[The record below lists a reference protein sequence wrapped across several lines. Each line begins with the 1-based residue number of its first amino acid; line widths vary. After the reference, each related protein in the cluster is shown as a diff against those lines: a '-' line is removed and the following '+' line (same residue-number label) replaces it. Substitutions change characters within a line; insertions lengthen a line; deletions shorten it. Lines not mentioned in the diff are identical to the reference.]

1 MKPFLFCFAGLF
13 FCLAAAVAAPL
24 ADAIAARDA
33 IALEALARDAP
44 SAEERQLANGAALAL
59 RHRDDAALA
68 ALTPLSR
75 PAADKDIRAGAC
87 TALFDIH
94 LRQGRYAGAHAALVC
109 AEEASGTPLSG
120 ELRQALAYTQVLA
133 GELPMQLL
141 RPASGWLEAY
151 RDSAGL
157 ERVPVTINGKGVD
170 AVLDTD
176 SSFPVVSESMAARL
190 GLRVLAKGA
199 TILTSTRPDLPMHLG
214 IADELKFGD
223 AVLSH
228 VVFAVLPDAALR
240 FSHGYKMD
248 PVIGLP
254 VFVALGRLE
263 LVREGGWERLYYGAR
278 PGAAPAEPNLLLSGF
293 DPFALVRCD
302 KAAAPLRLAID
313 TAASN
318 SMLNATALKDYPALR
333 QGAVRSGATW
343 EGGGGALSDSK
354 ALMLGELTLSVA
366 GRPIVLKHVKIQ
378 SLAEADRHGLLGQD
392 ALKQGWVL
400 DFEKMQ
406 FSAGGAQ
413 R

>member
-1 MKPFLFCFAGLF
+1 MKPYLFCCAGLF
-13 FCLAAAVAAPL
+13 FCLAGAAAAPL
-24 ADAIAARDA
+24 AGIAARDA
-33 IALEALARDAP
+33 IALEALAENAP
-44 SAEERQLANGAALAL
+44 SADERQLASGAALAL
-59 RHRDDAALA
+59 RHRDEAALA

-75 PAADKDIRAGAC
+75 PGADKEIRAGAC

-94 LRQGRYAGAHAALVC
+94 LRQGRYGEAHAALAC
-109 AEEASGTPLSG
+109 AEEASGTPLRG
-120 ELRQALAYTQVLA
+120 ELRQALAYTEILA
-133 GELPMQLL
+133 GEPPMQLM
-141 RPASGWLEAY
+141 RPASGGLEAY

-157 ERVPVTINGKGVD
+157 DRVPVAINGKTMD

-176 SSFPVVSESMAARL
+176 ASFSVVSESMAARL

-248 PVIGLP
+248 PVLGLP
-254 VFVALGRLE
+254 VFVALGRIE
-263 LVREGGWERLYYGAR
+263 LVRHDGWERLTYGAR
-278 PGAAPAEPNLLLSGF
+278 PGAEPEEPNLLLSGF
-293 DPFALVRCD
+293 DPFALVHCE
-302 KAAAPLRLAID
+302 KAAAPLRLAVD

-318 SMLNATALKDYPALR
+318 TMLNATALKDYPALG
-333 QGAVRSGATW
+333 QGATRSGAAW

-354 ALMLGELTLSVA
+354 ALMLGELTLVVA
-366 GRPIVLKHVKIQ
+366 GHPIVLKRIKIQ
-378 SLAEADRHGLLGQD
+378 SQAEPDRHGMLGQD

-400 DFEKMQ
+400 DFATMR
-406 FSAGGAQ
+406 FAAGK
-413 R
+413 